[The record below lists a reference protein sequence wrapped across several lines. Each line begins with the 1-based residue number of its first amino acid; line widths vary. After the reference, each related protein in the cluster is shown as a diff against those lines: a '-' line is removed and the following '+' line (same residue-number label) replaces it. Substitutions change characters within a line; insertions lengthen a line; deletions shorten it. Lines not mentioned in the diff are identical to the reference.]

1 MIAKRFRIL
10 YLPDDRSTARQFS
23 LSRVRFLAL
32 VVGGLAIACFS
43 IVALGI
49 LAARV
54 TESFEQRSL
63 RRENNLLM
71 KEISEL
77 RYGLDELKTSM
88 TSLEQTDNLLRVMV
102 DLPPINQ
109 DVRNVGIGGAV
120 SQDVFRPNDPAQDLM
135 LDLDKLEREIKL
147 QHESFVQIQDR
158 IEANQDLVLHT
169 PSIWPV
175 DGGRL
180 TEYFGKRRDPFTR
193 RIRPHYGIDIGAKR
207 GTRVYATADG
217 VVKEVKRKYA
227 FGKVI
232 VIDHG
237 YGLQTLY
244 AHLHSYAVTTGQKVK
259 RGDLIAT
266 VGNTGRSTGPH
277 LHYEV
282 RINDQ
287 PVNPLD
293 FMFEGYAYAR

>member
-1 MIAKRFRIL
+1 MIAKRFRVL
-10 YLPDDRSTARQFS
+10 YLPDDRSTAKQVS
-23 LSRVRFLAL
+23 LSRVRFLAI
-32 VVGGLAIACFS
+32 VVGGFVVACVSIIGIGVFS
-43 IVALGI
+43 
-49 LAARV
+49 ARV

-88 TSLEQTDNLLRVMV
+88 SSLEQTDNLLRVMV
-102 DLPPINQ
+102 DLPPIDQ

-120 SQDVFRPNDPAQDLM
+120 SQDMFRPNDPAQDLM

-147 QHESFVQIQDR
+147 QRESFEQIQTR

-207 GTRVYATADG
+207 GTRVYATAEG

-232 VIDHG
+232 IIDHG

-244 AHLHSYAVTTGQKVK
+244 AHLHSYAVTPGQKVK